1 MILLNK
7 IKFLKKNVNEFL
19 IKKQEHN
26 ISEYAA
32 QCAYYIVLSFIPF
45 MILLLT
51 LIQYLGIDKQN
62 LFYIFKTII
71 PENLYETEFGI
82 IQEVNSKSIVTISIS
97 LIFVIWSS
105 GKGFYSLCKGLQE
118 INEKK
123 DKSTYIFLK
132 IRSIICTIALSFL
145 IILALILMVFGKT
158 INSLIGDKFDFLNII
173 LKVRDGIVV
182 AGLFV
187 FLILVYK
194 FIPKNKNKL
203 KYQIPG
209 AIVASIGWLIISK
222 IFSAYLT
229 IFKGFSLMYGSL
241 TTIMLIMMWVY
252 FCIYIILIGAEIN
265 NIILKNKKSKK

>member
-19 IKKQEHN
+19 LKKQEHN

-51 LIQYLGIDKQN
+51 LIQYLGIEQQN

-71 PENLYETEFGI
+71 PENLYETVFGI
-82 IQEVNSKSIVTISIS
+82 IQEVYSKSIGTISIS

-105 GKGFYSLCKGLQE
+105 GKGFYSLCKGLYE

-132 IRSIICTIALSFL
+132 IKSIICTIVLSFL

-158 INSLIGDKFDFLNII
+158 INSFVEDKFNFLNII
-173 LKVRDGIVV
+173 LKMRDGIVV
-182 AGLFV
+182 LGLFL

-194 FIPKNKNKL
+194 FIPQNKNKL
-203 KYQIPG
+203 KYQVPG

-229 IFKGFSLMYGSL
+229 IFRGFSVMYGSL

-265 NIILKNKKSKK
+265 NLILKNKKSKK